1 MPNREGERS
10 REGGKR
16 NMMEA
21 QGRALWLR
29 GKGNHAW
36 EHSSSQKATM
46 NFTPMNS
53 PHDAD
58 IIRYECSTQIMM
70 QYLKPAECAHTH
82 TLYAQ
87 YSPTG
92 TEGEVR
98 PHERT

>member
-1 MPNREGERS
+1 
-10 REGGKR
+10 
-16 NMMEA
+16 MMEA
-21 QGRALWLR
+21 LGRVLWLR

-46 NFTPMNS
+46 KFTLMNFPQ
-53 PHDAD
+53 DAD

-70 QYLKPAECAHTH
+70 QYLKPAHTH

-92 TEGEVR
+92 TEGKYDHMKE
-98 PHERT
+98 PDAFQ